1 MAFRNHRKFVSAVCF
16 AALGVAIMVGSA
28 TRADAAQLIVNGDFL
43 GGTTT
48 VGASVVPDSWTPN
61 SGYTSQGYNQVVT
74 GGGAISGNQV
84 AIGNLDSEPVPMLSQ
99 TFADAS
105 GSLYVWSIYV
115 RYAGNGGGDPDAF
128 FDILINGTIVEALDS
143 TASASYA
150 NFESEFIG
158 TGSDTFAFQGNTN
171 PSEWYVSNV
180 TVTGDSPVS
189 ATPLPSTWTMLFAGF
204 VGLGFFGYSGSKKN
218 AAALLAAA

>member
-1 MAFRNHRKFVSAVCF
+1 MAFGNHCKFVSAVCF

-28 TRADAAQLIVNGDFL
+28 TRADAAQLIMNGDFT

-48 VGASVVPDSWTPN
+48 VGASVVPDFWTPN
-61 SGYTSQGYNQVVT
+61 AGYTSEGYNQVVT
-74 GGGAISGNQV
+74 GGGAVSGNQL
-84 AIGNLDSEPVPMLSQ
+84 AIGNLDNEPVPMLSQ
-99 TFADAS
+99 TFADES

-115 RYAGNGGGDPDAF
+115 KYGGNGGGDPNAF
-128 FDILINGTIVEALDS
+128 FDILINGTIVEALTY

-180 TVTGDSPVS
+180 TVTGNPAVS
-189 ATPLPSTWTMLFAGF
+189 ATPLPSTWTMLIAGF
-204 VGLGFFGYSGSKKN
+204 VGLGFFAYSGTKKGCAAI
-218 AAALLAAA
+218 AAA